1 MKKFIATAFLLV
13 IALTTYS
20 QSAKE
25 FLKKGGQ
32 EYKAKD
38 YENALKTYKEG
49 LELHPDDAKLNLQT
63 GLTYLSMPNKKESLT
78 YLQTAFTLNP
88 SVDSDIYYY
97 LGLSYQANHQFK
109 SAEEFFTEH
118 KRRNKKSA
126 AIADAKIRQSKFA
139 DSLTRISS
147 DVVVENIGKVIN
159 SSFHEYSPLVS
170 SDGNTII
177 FTSNRPTE
185 GSNATSTYEDIYIS
199 KKIDGQWTQPT
210 KISPNINIE
219 FNDAAASLSPD
230 GKTLVLY
237 YEYGGGDIYV
247 SKSEEEGWTKPIA
260 LNENINGPMSW
271 ETSAFLTDDGKH
283 LYFSSNREGGYGNL
297 DIYVSEMDQTGDW
310 GKANNIGPVIN
321 TPGKEDSPALDP
333 DGTTL
338 YFSSD
343 GHPNMGGT
351 DIFKSEFKDGKWQK
365 PVNLGYPINSVEDDS
380 FFAVSGD
387 RRRAYF
393 STLREEGN
401 AEIYT
406 LTFIEP
412 QQMLADVIA
421 PTVAAPSVTEQ
432 PVSSRV
438 ESEREQNVDLE
449 NSSRGLATSQPNED
463 IDSRINLGRTFLFFA
478 IGKDNFND
486 EALTQLE
493 GVHRVLEQDPEV
505 KLLIEGHTD
514 NTGSNILNKALS
526 IARANAAAKFLTKRG
541 IDPNRLT
548 VKAYGASRPIVS
560 NDDEIEGREINRR
573 IEMIIQRATTTAS
586 TK

>member
-1 MKKFIATAFLLV
+1 MKKYITTVLLLV
-13 IALTTYS
+13 IGITTYS

-32 EYKAKD
+32 QYKAKE
-38 YENALKTYKEG
+38 YENALATYKAG
-49 LELHPDDAKLNLQT
+49 LKLYPDDAKLNLQT

-88 SVDSDIYYY
+88 SVDPDIYYY
-97 LGLSYQANHQFK
+97 LGLSYQSNHQFK
-109 SAEEFFTEH
+109 SAQEFFAEY
-118 KRRNKKSA
+118 KRHNKKAA
-126 AIADAKIRQSKFA
+126 AIADAKIRQSQFA
-139 DSLTRISS
+139 DSLTRIAS
-147 DVVVENIGKVIN
+147 DVVVENIGKAIN

-177 FTSNRPTE
+177 FTSNRPTD
-185 GSNATSTYEDIYIS
+185 GSNALSKFEDIYIS
-199 KKIDGQWTQPT
+199 KKINGEWTQPT

-247 SKSEEEGWTKPIA
+247 SKAEGEGWTKPIA
-260 LNENINGPMSW
+260 LNKNINGPMSW

-321 TPGKEDSPALDP
+321 TSGKEDSPALDP
-333 DGTTL
+333 DGTVL

-343 GHPNMGGT
+343 GHLSMGGT
-351 DIFKSEFKDGKWQK
+351 DIFKSEFKDGTWQK

-380 FFAVSGD
+380 FFAVSSD

-412 QQMLADVIA
+412 QQQLADVIA
-421 PTVAAPSVTEQ
+421 PTVAAPDPNAEQ
-432 PVSSRV
+432 PVVSS
-438 ESEREQNVDLE
+438 EEPEPEQNV
-449 NSSRGLATSQPNED
+449 ATARSNED
-463 IDSRINLGRTFLFFA
+463 EGETPKNLGRTFLFFA
-478 IGKDNFND
+478 IGKDILN
-486 EALTQLE
+486 EESLTQLE
-493 GVHRVLEQDPEV
+493 GVSHVLNQHSEIS
-505 KLLIEGHTD
+505 LLIEGHTD
-514 NTGSNILNKALS
+514 NTGSDILNKALS
-526 IARANAAAKFLTKRG
+526 IARANATAKFLTKRG
-541 IDPNRLT
+541 IDPQRLT
-548 VKAYGASRPIVS
+548 VKAYGASRPLVS
-560 NDDEIEGREINRR
+560 NDDERDGREINRR
-573 IEMIIQRATTTAS
+573 IEMIIQRSSTTAS
-586 TK
+586 IK